1 MGAAYLRRFKMKKNI
16 CTLTAISSLLFS
28 AQAFADD
35 AGVKKEGGL
44 PQTLVILGMA
54 LVFFYFI
61 LWRPEQKRRK
71 KMETQRSSMKIGD
84 KITAMG
90 IIGTLTQIQETSIV
104 LKMFDGSKIEML
116 KNCITDVQSASDV
129 TVEDAK

>member
-1 MGAAYLRRFKMKKNI
+1 M
-16 CTLTAISSLLFS
+16 SSFLLS
-28 AQAFADD
+28 SQAFAD
-35 AGVKKEGGL
+35 GSMQNREGGL
-44 PQTLVILGMA
+44 PQTFVILGMA

-71 KMETQRSSMKIGD
+71 QMEAQRNSMKIGD

-90 IIGTLTQIQETSIV
+90 IIGTLAQIQENSIV

-116 KNCITDVQSASDV
+116 KNAITDVQSSSADV
-129 TVEDAK
+129 TVEETK